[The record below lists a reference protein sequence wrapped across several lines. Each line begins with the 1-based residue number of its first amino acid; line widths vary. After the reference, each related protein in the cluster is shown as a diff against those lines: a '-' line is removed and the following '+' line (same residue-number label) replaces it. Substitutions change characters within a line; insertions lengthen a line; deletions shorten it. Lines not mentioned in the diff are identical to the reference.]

1 MNAPLQ
7 QYTYLGQTVILRPGS
22 RFTKKELISRLHEMD
37 VQFDQTVQ
45 SKNYYIDLYE
55 NALKYDVNRKKIFS
69 KLVKDTIYYNNIT
82 NSKIVNNQNIIE
94 TPPKDNVKKIS
105 IINNRVI
112 NENDLSNRQKIN
124 INNNNEYEF
133 LSNNNNQQNNYSY
146 KQTSNI
152 QYNNNNNNNMIKT
165 NRFYE
170 NNNQNNN
177 QYTFRDAIA
186 NEIKKTEINLQ
197 NQNNFQ
203 NSNQNKNQNNDNSY
217 YNNEQNKTFMN
228 QSNQNYEQRRN
239 INYNQSNNYMNNQSN
254 NTSSDYNKIN
264 QSNYGT
270 SEMPKNYNVRPNQLS
285 YNQQNYEPNKQNNI
299 QQNYVSQ
306 SQQQNFM
313 QNQNQQNNNRMNQNN
328 NYKSQNQINQNYPTF
343 NDNYSNQN
351 SQNNFMNNESKYS
364 SKGYTNQSQQNFN
377 NNMKTNISNSNN
389 NINQYERKNCLRSE
403 GEESNQ
409 YYNQTQKYNNE
420 NNINPISLSI
430 QNAVND
436 NNQNSQ
442 MIPNPNNSE
451 NYQIRNNRRPILT
464 NNMSVIDESDGEDSQ
479 SNFSIVS
486 NIDRIK
492 NYFNNK
498 ENRDYCYNIL
508 LVIICAFLLFIIFS
522 YGLRFSRTIYG
533 KGTEVIETIT
543 NPRRLFIDLLWGLI
557 KGIIVGILWDYVYY
571 TIPFVVLSFVIYIF
585 KQKYDFEQTCKN
597 IIEDIKKDLRNKPRD
612 NNGRRTISENEIIS
626 RYSQKY
632 NIDHTKFVNKY
643 LKKLS
648 SLRSKDGSLKEFQN
662 INNQGVI
669 IKYWELIE

>member
-1 MNAPLQ
+1 MNEPLQ
-7 QYTYLGQTVILRPGS
+7 QYTYLGQTVILRPGH
-22 RFTKKELISRLHEMD
+22 RFTKKQLISRLHEMD
-37 VQFDQTVQ
+37 VQFDQTVEP
-45 SKNYYIDLYE
+45 KIYYIDLYE
-55 NALKYDVNRKKIFS
+55 NALKYDVNRKKIFNQ
-69 KLVKDTIYYNNIT
+69 LIQDTILYNKIT
-82 NSKIVNNQNIIE
+82 NSKILNNQNIIE
-94 TPPKDNVKKIS
+94 TPPKDNVKKVS

-133 LSNNNNQQNNYSY
+133 ISNNNNQENNYPY
-146 KQTSNI
+146 KQTPNI

-165 NRFYE
+165 NRFNE

-203 NSNQNKNQNNDNSY
+203 NIKQNKNQNNNNNSY
-217 YNNEQNKTFMN
+217 YNIEQNKTFMN

-254 NTSSDYNKIN
+254 NISSEYNKIN

-270 SEMPKNYNVRPNQLS
+270 SEMPKNYNSKPNQLS
-285 YNQQNYEPNKQNNI
+285 YNQQNYEHNKQNNI
-299 QQNYVSQ
+299 QQNFFSQ
-306 SQQQNFM
+306 SQQQNYM
-313 QNQNQQNNNRMNQNN
+313 QNQNHQNNNRMNQNN
-328 NYKSQNQINQNYPTF
+328 NYTSQNQINQNYPTF
-343 NDNYSNQN
+343 NSNYSNQN
-351 SQNNFMNNESKYS
+351 SQNTYMNNESKYS
-364 SKGYTNQSQQNFN
+364 SKDYSNQSQQNFN
-377 NNMKTNISNSNN
+377 NNMKTNISNNN
-389 NINQYERKNCLRSE
+389 ININQYDRKNIPIE
-403 GEESNQ
+403 GGESNR
-409 YYNQTQKYNNE
+409 YYNQTQKY

-442 MIPNPNNSE
+442 MTPNPNNSE
-451 NYQIRNNRRPILT
+451 DYQNMRNNRRPILT

-543 NPRRLFIDLLWGLI
+543 NPRRLFIDLIWGLI
-557 KGIIVGILWDYVYY
+557 KGIIVGILWDYVFY
-571 TIPFVVLSFVIYIF
+571 TIPFVVLSFVIYKI
-585 KQKYDFEQTCKN
+585 KEKYVFEQTCKK
-597 IIEDIKKDLRNKPRD
+597 IVEDIKNDLRNKPSD

-626 RYSQKY
+626 RYSKKY
-632 NIDHTKFVNKY
+632 NIDRTIFINKY

-648 SLRSKDGSLKEFQN
+648 TLRSKDGSLKEFKN

-669 IKYWELIE
+669 INYWELNE